1 MTSIL
6 TNIEIFESALEEH
19 SGAMLHYLFGLC
31 KDWQIA
37 EDLSQEL
44 WASVHKSFKVSQYH
58 DKPLLYRRA
67 KQVFINYYRKT
78 IRRPDL
84 HFSEIAYEGIIM
96 PEAREVDSPEEEER
110 FFHAFWELFYPD
122 EYDEL
127 SKRIFWFKHRYDYS
141 MDEIS
146 ERLQIPRST
155 AHDKLQR
162 IKERCR
168 QRLSS
173 NQH

>member
-1 MTSIL
+1 
-6 TNIEIFESALEEH
+6 
-19 SGAMLHYLFGLC
+19 MLHYLFGMC

-58 DKPLLYRRA
+58 DKPLLYCKA
-67 KQVFINYYRKT
+67 KQVFIDYYRKT

-96 PEAREVDSPEEEER
+96 PEAREADSPEEEER

-146 ERLQIPRST
+146 ERLQIPDQLPMTNYNESKSDAVSVCLPIHINRP
-155 AHDKLQR
+155 
-162 IKERCR
+162 
-168 QRLSS
+168 SS
-173 NQH
+173 CLKN